1 MESKV
6 QVDRV
11 TGFRFGGTRHVVC
24 ICMTGVAVEI
34 LE

>member
-1 MESKV
+1 MSVKV
-6 QVDRV
+6 EIDRV
-11 TGFRFGGTRHVVC
+11 TGFSFGGTGHVVC

>member
-1 MESKV
+1 MMVKV
-6 QVDRV
+6 EIDRV
-11 TGFRFGGTRHVVC
+11 TGINFGGTGHDVC